1 MIHTSSYVTT
11 LTEESSQIIPL
22 IFRGKKIETTIVETN
37 TRSDYGSAVNINI
50 HLIFCREITATEYS
64 TEVVTETQTP
74 ALGPI
79 QPQVLGNIL
88 PDLINIPELAQLAL
102 LQQSPPSFQ
111 SDLDLQYEDIES
123 LLLNPELLEA
133 LQNNP
138 EIANFQNNEN
148 LHEERIIQTEAP
160 QV

>member
-1 MIHTSSYVTT
+1 M
-11 LTEESSQIIPL
+11 
-22 IFRGKKIETTIVETN
+22 
-37 TRSDYGSAVNINI
+37 
-50 HLIFCREITATEYS
+50 
-64 TEVVTETQTP
+64 VTETQAP
-74 ALGPI
+74 APLGPV
-79 QPQVLGNIL
+79 QPEVLGNIL
-88 PDLINIPELAQLAL
+88 PDLINIPELAQL

-111 SDLDLQYEDIES
+111 TDLDLQYEDIES

-133 LQNNP
+133 LQSDP